1 MPDQSFY
8 FDKIKT
14 NIGNIFIL
22 ESQKGICS
30 VLPSNDTR
38 VKKIQSEL
46 NPQQGLVYNK
56 KIKKNLIRFLE
67 KKEKLIKFPVYFIL
81 GSPFQI
87 SVWKQLL
94 KIPYGSVSTYSSIAE
109 KVQNLKAV
117 RAVATAVGKNPI
129 MIYIPCHRVI
139 RKSGNVGGY
148 AWGMSI
154 KHKILHIEKSVQDG

>member
-22 ESQKGICS
+22 ECQKGICCI
-30 VLPSNDTR
+30 LPSNEPR
-38 VKKIQSEL
+38 VKKIQLEL
-46 NPQQGLVYNK
+46 NPQQGLIYYK

-67 KKEKLIKFPVYFIL
+67 KKEKLIRFPVYFIL

-117 RAVATAVGKNPI
+117 RAVGNAVGKNLI
-129 MIYIPCHRVI
+129 MIFIPCHRVI
-139 RKSGNVGGY
+139 RKSGSLGGY

-154 KHKILHIEKSVQDG
+154 KKKILHIEKSS

>member
-8 FDKIKT
+8 FDKINT

-22 ESQKGICS
+22 ECQKGICCI
-30 VLPSNDTR
+30 LPSNEPR
-38 VKKIQSEL
+38 VKKIQLEL
-46 NPQQGLVYNK
+46 NPQQGLIYYK

-67 KKEKLIKFPVYFIL
+67 KKEKLIRFPVYFIL

-117 RAVATAVGKNPI
+117 RAVGNAVGKNLI
-129 MIYIPCHRVI
+129 MIFIPCHRVI
-139 RKSGNVGGY
+139 RKSGSLGGY

-154 KHKILHIEKSVQDG
+154 KKKILHIEKSS

>member
-1 MPDQSFY
+1 MLDQSFY

-14 NIGNIFIL
+14 NIGNFFIL
-22 ESQKGICS
+22 ECQKGICCI
-30 VLPSNDTR
+30 LQSNEPR
-38 VKKIQSEL
+38 VKKIQLEL
-46 NPQQGLVYNK
+46 NPQQGLIYYK

-67 KKEKLIKFPVYFIL
+67 KKEILIKFPVYFIL

-117 RAVATAVGKNPI
+117 RAVGNAVGKNPI
-129 MIYIPCHRVI
+129 MIYVPCHRVI

-154 KHKILHIEKSVQDG
+154 KRKILHIEKNV

>member
-14 NIGNIFIL
+14 NIGYIFIL
-22 ESQKGICS
+22 ECQKGICCI
-30 VLPSNDTR
+30 LPFNEPR
-38 VKKIQSEL
+38 VKKIQLEL
-46 NPQQGLVYNK
+46 NPQQGLIYYK

-94 KIPYGSVSTYSSIAE
+94 KIPYYSSIAE

-117 RAVATAVGKNPI
+117 RAVGTAVGKNPI

-139 RKSGNVGGY
+139 RKSGNLGGY

-154 KHKILHIEKSVQDG
+154 KHKLLHIEKNV

>member
-8 FDKIKT
+8 FDKINT

-22 ESQKGICS
+22 ECQKGICCI
-30 VLPSNDTR
+30 LPSNEPR
-38 VKKIQSEL
+38 VKKIQLEL
-46 NPQQGLVYNK
+46 NPQQGLIYNK

-67 KKEKLIKFPVYFIL
+67 KKEKLIRFPVYFIL

-117 RAVATAVGKNPI
+117 RAVGNAVGKNLI
-129 MIYIPCHRVI
+129 MIFIPCHRVI
-139 RKSGNVGGY
+139 RKSGSLGGY

-154 KHKILHIEKSVQDG
+154 KKKILHIEKSS

>member
-22 ESQKGICS
+22 ECQKGICCI
-30 VLPSNDTR
+30 LPSNEPR
-38 VKKIQSEL
+38 VKKIQLEL
-46 NPQQGLVYNK
+46 NPQQGLIYYK

-67 KKEKLIKFPVYFIL
+67 KKEKLIKFPIYFIL

-117 RAVATAVGKNPI
+117 RAVGNAVGKNLI
-129 MIYIPCHRVI
+129 MIFIPCHRVI
-139 RKSGNVGGY
+139 RKSGSLGGY

-154 KHKILHIEKSVQDG
+154 KKKILHIEKSS

>member
-14 NIGNIFIL
+14 NIGYIFIL
-22 ESQKGICS
+22 ECQKGICCI
-30 VLPSNDTR
+30 LPFNEPR
-38 VKKIQSEL
+38 VKKIQLEL
-46 NPQQGLVYNK
+46 NPQQGLIYYK

-87 SVWKQLL
+87 SIWKQLL
-94 KIPYGSVSTYSSIAE
+94 KIPYGSFSTYSSIAE

-117 RAVATAVGKNPI
+117 RAVGNAVGKNPI
-129 MIYIPCHRVI
+129 MIYVPCHRVI

-154 KHKILHIEKSVQDG
+154 KRKILHIEKSVQDG

>member
-22 ESQKGICS
+22 ESQKGICCI
-30 VLPSNDTR
+30 LPSNDPR
-38 VKKIQSEL
+38 VKKIQLEL
-46 NPQQGLVYNK
+46 NPHQGLIYYK

-67 KKEKLIKFPVYFIL
+67 KKEKLIKFPVYFIS

-87 SVWKQLL
+87 SVWTQLL
-94 KIPYGSVSTYSSIAE
+94 KISYGSVSTYSSIAK
-109 KVQNLKAV
+109 KVQNSKAV
-117 RAVATAVGKNPI
+117 RAVGTAVGINPI
-129 MIYIPCHRVI
+129 MIYVPCHRVI
-139 RKSGNVGGY
+139 RKSGNLGGY

-154 KHKILHIEKSVQDG
+154 KQKILHIEKSV